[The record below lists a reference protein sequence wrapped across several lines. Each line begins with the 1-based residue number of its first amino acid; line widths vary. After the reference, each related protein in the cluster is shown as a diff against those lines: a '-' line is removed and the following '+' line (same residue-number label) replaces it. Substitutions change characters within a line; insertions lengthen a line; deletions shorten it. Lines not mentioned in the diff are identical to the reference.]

1 MKKLTFLFLSFV
13 MAFSLNAQDGKKKLK
28 EANKELATYKQNVAA
43 NSANLDNAIKLL
55 NEAFEDPMVSADP
68 DALNTKGELYNS
80 VIDAN
85 FVEGLKNPNHKNAM
99 PQAAILAT
107 DAYEMA
113 LAKAVKKGQTKDAL
127 KGLVIAETNLYN
139 TGATEYDAKE
149 YASAF
154 RNFEKA
160 IKISDVLKAAG
171 EKSRLDDKMLK
182 DELYYFTVIAG
193 SLGEMTKEIK
203 PYAMYLYDNNTDKPY
218 IYQLLHEMN
227 AEGGDDAAA
236 EKFLLEG
243 RKKFAGDSGLLFAE
257 INYALKKGRLSE
269 LIDKLKEASLLEP
282 DNLGIVNTLGSVN
295 EQLAKKSIEAGDTV
309 KAAEYNAE
317 ALKYYEMVMEKDPT
331 NFDAPYNIGAFY
343 YNSAAK
349 MADRVNGFAQ
359 DYSAAGTKKYNAAK
373 AEMAAMFEK
382 ALPYFLKSE
391 AINPKDPNT
400 LIALKE
406 IYVRIGQMD
415 KSKEYQTRYEALGK
429 N

>member
-28 EANKELATYKQNVAA
+28 EATKELATYKQNVAA
-43 NSANLDNAIKLL
+43 NSANLDNAI
-55 NEAFEDPMVSADP
+55 NFEDPMVSADP

-227 AEGGDDAAA
+227 TEGGDDAAA

-295 EQLAKKSIEAGDTV
+295 EQLAKKSLEAGDTV